1 MVDSSYVSLSQVPE
15 GKSFSGKE
23 FPLLIKPRHSIDKLN
38 LSDLTDWIVKSQD
51 EIDNLLL
58 QHGALL
64 FRNFPVE
71 SPIDFDTVIRSTQL
85 KGMEYIGT
93 KLCSRKI
100 TESDPSL

>member
-15 GKSFSGKE
+15 GKLFSGKE

-71 SPIDFDTVIRSTQL
+71 SPIDFDNVIRSTQL
-85 KGMEYIGT
+85 KGMKYIGT
-93 KLCSRKI
+93 KLCSKKI
-100 TESDPSL
+100 TESDPFQ